1 MINDKAFHASN
12 LNLVLSGIIFNFSWI
27 MYIQRSF
34 EMDIEFFYTASR
46 SHS

>member
-1 MINDKAFHASN
+1 VINDKAFHASN
-12 LNLVLSGIIFNFSWI
+12 LNLVLSGIIFNFSWM

-34 EMDIEFFYTASR
+34 EIDIEFFYIASR